1 MKRILAGVL
10 AAAVIFPAIA
20 GAQIKTVP
28 GETITAT
35 ATVTAI
41 DSATRLV
48 TLKKANGEMVFVVA
62 PPEIKRFSEIKVGD
76 TITAKYTENMTLRV
90 MKPGEPAVNSAT
102 GGVSA
107 GTGANP
113 SGTISAQRSVTATI
127 TAIDPAAPSIT
138 LSAPDKQVYTAKV
151 ADREA
156 LKQVKVGDRL
166 DITFQAAVLVAAD
179 PAKK

>member
-1 MKRILAGVL
+1 MKRIFAGML

-20 GAQIKTVP
+20 SAQIKTVP

-48 TLKKANGEMVFVVA
+48 TMKKPDGEVVFVVA

-76 TITAKYTENMTLRV
+76 TITAKYTENMILRV

-102 GGVSA
+102 SGVAAGG
-107 GTGANP
+107 GANP
-113 SGTISAQRSVTATI
+113 SGTLTAQRSVTATI
-127 TAIDPAAPSIT
+127 TAIDPATPSIT
-138 LSAPDKQVYTAKV
+138 LSGPDKHVYTAKV

-179 PAKK
+179 PPKK

>member
-10 AAAVIFPAIA
+10 AAAVMFPAIA

-48 TLKKANGEMVFVVA
+48 TLKKPNGEMVFVVA

-76 TITAKYTENMTLRV
+76 TITAKYTENMILRV

-102 GGVSA
+102 AAS
-107 GTGANP
+107 
-113 SGTISAQRSVTATI
+113 R
-127 TAIDPAAPSIT
+127 PAA
-138 LSAPDKQVYTAKV
+138 API
-151 ADREA
+151 R
-156 LKQVKVGDRL
+156 
-166 DITFQAAVLVAAD
+166 AV
-179 PAKK
+179 P